1 MTRSHLILRARP
13 GRRDELER
21 ELDRLEVVLA
31 AGEQPG
37 LLGLQ
42 LLVPEDHPDDLL
54 VEASWSSLAHF
65 ERWRSSE
72 LAEKLLRGLDDLL
85 VAEPEVRGY
94 RVVDTVG

>member
-21 ELDRLEVVLA
+21 ELDRLEVLLA
-31 AGEQPG
+31 AGEQAG

-42 LLVPEDHPDDLL
+42 LLVPEEHSDDLL
-54 VEASWSSLAHF
+54 VEASWSSPAHY

-85 VAEPEVRGY
+85 VAEPEVRVY
-94 RVVDTVG
+94 RVVDSVG